1 MSSLPRCD
9 GSEYRPRSQP
19 PQRLRRTYETRVIV
33 FKLAPDRAADRTAA
47 SRRKGF
53 IKLAVMMDDK
63 TLVIDMSWE
72 KIHGTS
78 EVGIAEYI
86 LALMKG
92 ARGTQH

>member
-1 MSSLPRCD
+1 MTTSHSPLRVLKAQADKIAQSL
-9 GSEYRPRSQP
+9 
-19 PQRLRRTYETRVIV
+19 
-33 FKLAPDRAADRTAA
+33 KAADRGEKIATDPTGKIAA
-47 SRRKGF
+47 SQRKGF
-53 IKLAVMMDDK
+53 IKLAVVMDDK

-92 ARGTQH
+92 SRETQH